1 MPALEKKNVLDKLAI
16 DAATVSGKL
25 GFDLA
30 KIEQDRIKSFDE
42 IIAGVTNQIAV
53 EEQLTEKSRAEVLL
67 KQEIAK
73 LQKDGVLITDEQV
86 NAYKKVNA
94 ALDETKA
101 KVAAIKQQQEM
112 LDGLYA
118 GIGNTI
124 ANGVGGAIDALSSGV
139 DNLGETLQSLAA
151 DILKAVGKM
160 LIFYALAQAF
170 GALGGDDGV
179 GVFSFLAKAF
189 GGGRA
194 SGGPVAPNTNYI
206 VGENGPELL
215 SMGGSGG
222 KVYSNNDSKMQSA
235 MSRYSRGARGE
246 SVLAGGGASSES
258 GAPAAG
264 GPMAI
269 DVRYS
274 VERINDVEYVTASQ
288 FQAGLRQ
295 AAQQGAAQGEQR
307 TLRRLQ
313 QSPSTR
319 KRVGV

>member
-1 MPALEKKNVLDKLAI
+1 
-16 DAATVSGKL
+16 
-25 GFDLA
+25 
-30 KIEQDRIKSFDE
+30 
-42 IIAGVTNQIAV
+42 
-53 EEQLTEKSRAEVLL
+53 
-67 KQEIAK
+67 
-73 LQKDGVLITDEQV
+73 
-86 NAYKKVNA
+86 
-94 ALDETKA
+94 
-101 KVAAIKQQQEM
+101 
-112 LDGLYA
+112 LYA
-118 GIGNTI
+118 GIANTI